1 MADPFLDVHSVT
13 HQFWVIVGAIAACVV
28 IGMLHIVAT
37 TVRNDRHLHD
47 LRIRV
52 NTLRRQRMERMRD
65 VAANTSA
72 DVEVVDDM
80 GDVDIVHDQPA
91 DRRTAA

>member
-1 MADPFLDVHSVT
+1 MADPFLDVHSLA

-28 IGMLHIVAT
+28 IGVLHILAT
-37 TVRNDRHLHD
+37 TVRNERYLHD

-72 DVEVVDDM
+72 DVEVVDDV
-80 GDVDIVHDQPA
+80 GDVDIVGDKPA